1 MNACL
6 KVVSLSLSGGVLIL
20 ALLLGR
26 VLWKDQVSK
35 TWQYY
40 IWLIVVARLL
50 LPVPTEI
57 AFVQRDALQDEQ
69 STQVV
74 WPTQAQLALLDDPG
88 ETTSGDVAAATE
100 GPAAPEVPRGNVGM
114 WLLDKL
120 WLLWL
125 GVALVLL
132 DRKSVV

>member
-35 TWQYY
+35 SWQYY

-57 AFVQRDALQDEQ
+57 AFVQRDALQD
-69 STQVV
+69 
-74 WPTQAQLALLDDPG
+74 
-88 ETTSGDVAAATE
+88 
-100 GPAAPEVPRGNVGM
+100 
-114 WLLDKL
+114 
-120 WLLWL
+120 
-125 GVALVLL
+125 
-132 DRKSVV
+132 